1 MRVPD
6 PPRAVGLWL
15 LVCCAMLWAMVS
27 LGGVTRLLHAG
38 LSIVEWRPVTG
49 TLPPLSEQEW
59 RQAFESYQKYP
70 EYQKLYKGMGLSAF
84 KSIFWLEY
92 LHRLWGRLI
101 GLVFLVPLLFF
112 ALTGRVTKS
121 LSLRLLLVFFLGGL
135 QGALGWYMVK
145 SGLVD
150 RPDVSQYR
158 LTAHLGLALI
168 LYAYLFWMALEL
180 LLKPAPYPDGGT
192 EPPRKTALLAL
203 ALIFL
208 TALSG
213 GFVAGLDAG
222 LAYNT
227 FPLMGGRLIPEGL
240 FMMQPIT
247 RNFFEN
253 LVTVQFAHRVLAMVL
268 LVVIGWLWTQGS
280 RMVLPRRVRFALGCL
295 LALALLQAALG
306 IGTLLLRVPVP
317 LAVAHQGG
325 ALLLLSVGLWVA
337 YEVHKTQRVVVEP
350 QRMGDEAG

>member
-1 MRVPD
+1 MGV
-6 PPRAVGLWL
+6 WL
-15 LVCCAMLWAMVS
+15 LICCAMLWAMVS

-38 LSIVEWRPVTG
+38 LSIVEWRPITG
-49 TLPPLSEQEW
+49 LLPPLSAQEW
-59 RQAFESYQKYP
+59 GEAFESYQKYP
-70 EYQKLYKGMGLSAF
+70 EYQKVHQGMTLSEF

-92 LHRLWGRLI
+92 LHRLWGRFI
-101 GLVFLVPLLFF
+101 ALVFLVPLLFF
-112 ALTGRVTKS
+112 AFTGRVTKS
-121 LSLRLLLVFFLGGL
+121 LCLRLLFAFLLGGL

-145 SGLVD
+145 SGLVE
-150 RPDVSQYR
+150 RPDVSPYR
-158 LTAHLGLALI
+158 LTAHLGLALA

-180 LLKPAPYPDGGT
+180 LLRPARYPDT
-192 EPPRKTALLAL
+192 RTNPPRKTAFLTL

-222 LAYNT
+222 FAYNT

-240 FMMQPIT
+240 FMMRPIT

-253 LVTVQFAHRVLAMVL
+253 LVTVQFDHRVLAMTL
-268 LVVIGWLWTQGS
+268 LVLIVWLWSQGS

-295 LALALLQAALG
+295 LATALLQVALG
-306 IGTLLLRVPVP
+306 IGTLLLRVPVF

-325 ALLLLSVGLWVA
+325 ALLLLSAGLWVA
-337 YEVHKTQRVVVEP
+337 YEFVKGGTPNTRS
-350 QRMGDEAG
+350 

>member
-1 MRVPD
+1 MRASD

-15 LVCCAMLWAMVS
+15 LICCAMLWAMVS

-49 TLPPLSEQEW
+49 LLPPFSEQEW
-59 RQAFESYQKYP
+59 GQAFESYQKYP
-70 EYQKLYKGMGLSAF
+70 EYQKLYRGMRLSAF

-101 GLVFLVPLLFF
+101 ALVFLIPLLFF
-112 ALTGRVTKS
+112 AVTGRVTKP
-121 LSLRLLLVFFLGGL
+121 LSLRLVFVFLLGGL

-145 SGLVD
+145 SGLVE

-158 LTAHLGLALI
+158 LTAHLGLALM
-168 LYAYLFWMALEL
+168 LYAYLFWTALEL
-180 LLKPAPYPDGGT
+180 LLKPVSYPDCRT
-192 EPPRKTALLAL
+192 EPPRIIAFLTL

-222 LAYNT
+222 FAYNT

-240 FMMQPIT
+240 FMMRPIT

-253 LVTVQFAHRVLAMVL
+253 LITVQFDHRVLAMTL
-268 LVVIGWLWTQGS
+268 LVLIIWLCTQGS

-295 LALALLQAALG
+295 LAVALLQTALG
-306 IGTLLLRVPVP
+306 IGTLLLRVPIP

-325 ALLLLSVGLWVA
+325 ALLLLSSGLWVA
-337 YEVHKTQRVVVEP
+337 YEFFKRK
-350 QRMGDEAG
+350 AGTPNAQS

>member
-1 MRVPD
+1 MRTSD
-6 PPRAVGLWL
+6 PPRAVGVWL
-15 LVCCAMLWAMVS
+15 LICCAMLWAMVS
-27 LGGVTRLLHAG
+27 LGGATRLLHAG

-49 TLPPLSEQEW
+49 LLPPLSEQEW
-59 RQAFESYQKYP
+59 GQAFESYQKYP
-70 EYQKLYKGMGLSAF
+70 EYHKLRQTMTLSEF

-101 GLVFLVPLLFF
+101 ALVFLVPLVFF
-112 ALTGRVTKS
+112 AVTGRVTRS
-121 LSLRLLLVFFLGGL
+121 LSLRLLFAFLLGGL

-145 SGLVD
+145 SGLVE

-168 LYAYLFWMALEL
+168 LYAYLLWIALEL
-180 LLKPAPYPDGGT
+180 LLKPVSYPDSKT
-192 EPPRKTALLAL
+192 EPPRKTAFLTL

-222 LAYNT
+222 FAYNT

-240 FMMQPIT
+240 FMMRPIT

-253 LVTVQFAHRVLAMVL
+253 LVTVQFDHRVLAMAL
-268 LVVIGWLWTQGS
+268 LVLIMWLYSQGS
-280 RMVLPRRVRFALGCL
+280 RMVLPRRIRFALGGL
-295 LALALLQAALG
+295 LAVALLQAALG
-306 IGTLLLRVPVP
+306 IGTLFLRVPIP
-317 LAVAHQGG
+317 LALAHQGG
-325 ALLLLSVGLWVA
+325 ALLLLSTGLWVA
-337 YEVHKTQRVVVEP
+337 YEFFNHNRDPNAQR
-350 QRMGDEAG
+350 